1 MSVITISGEYGSD
14 ASKIARQVA
23 QSLGYHYVDRAIIEK
38 ILDEYGLVQFRDMY
52 ESISSIWTRFDT
64 LRGGMTDMLNRTI
77 QAVARHGNVVIQGR
91 GGFAVLAGF
100 ADVLHVRIQAPL
112 PLRVA
117 RVMQRTGLTDR
128 AQAEAEVRQYDR
140 VRSTFVEY
148 SYHVPWNNTDAFNL
162 VIDTG
167 VIPVERAVDW
177 LIQAHHFLAARETG
191 EAPLA
196 RAIELD
202 KVLDGVV
209 STALNCTAEH
219 N

>member
-1 MSVITISGEYGSD
+1 MSVITVSGEFGSD
-14 ASKIARQVA
+14 ASQVARQVA

-64 LRGGMTDMLNRTI
+64 LRGSMTEMLNRTI

-167 VIPVERAVDW
+167 VIPPERAVEW
-177 LIQAHHFLAARETG
+177 IIQAHHFLAARDMT

-196 RAIELD
+196 RAIEFD

-209 STALNCTAEH
+209 ATALSCTTTH
-219 N
+219 S